1 MKIILIKGFTSRKE
15 MIQFHNY
22 YVNNEIDP
30 VIFYEGK
37 TSDISEELAKSLA
50 DKGSLCEFYW
60 NEKIDDYDKTIT
72 AKQSIQSVCNEKY
85 CIIYKEK
92 VLNNISSKNYGED
105 GIFLSNEEISNLI

>member
-22 YVNNEIDP
+22 YINNAINP
-30 VIFYEGK
+30 IIFYEGK
-37 TSDISEELAKSLA
+37 TSDISEELAKSLV
-50 DKGSLCEFYW
+50 DKGSLCGFYW
-60 NEKIDDYDKTIT
+60 NNKINDYDKTIT

-85 CIIYKEK
+85 CIIYKET

-105 GIFLSNEEISNLI
+105 GIFLSNEEIDEII